1 MESDIADINT
11 ILSREYLLCASY
23 DRMINLYEFYIKK
36 YSNLTENYY
45 SFEMA
50 KLYKQVSY
58 LIVNTG
64 DVSKFGD
71 AQNYLEKAID
81 IIENIFQTSKDF
93 SALYSEIYY
102 LYSIVFEHRGDMDKA
117 YRVCIDAIKDIT
129 KKKLAFLAP
138 DTLQRQV
145 YLLTKDTDLIVNINE
160 TSVTTDLFELFQNK
174 RRLFQL
180 YLQNHD
186 IKNADNTKNEIET
199 IIKLGGARLDKIYIG
214 MYYRDMTRYYWLKK
228 EWNMSKIYFRKAIN
242 IFTKFNFEGQKRMLF
257 LDNEQYRY
265 KTTDMVERSEIYE

>member
-81 IIENIFQTSKDF
+81 IIENIF
-93 SALYSEIYY
+93 
-102 LYSIVFEHRGDMDKA
+102 
-117 YRVCIDAIKDIT
+117 
-129 KKKLAFLAP
+129 
-138 DTLQRQV
+138 
-145 YLLTKDTDLIVNINE
+145 
-160 TSVTTDLFELFQNK
+160 
-174 RRLFQL
+174 
-180 YLQNHD
+180 
-186 IKNADNTKNEIET
+186 
-199 IIKLGGARLDKIYIG
+199 YI
-214 MYYRDMTRYYWLKK
+214 
-228 EWNMSKIYFRKAIN
+228 F
-242 IFTKFNFEGQKRMLF
+242 
-257 LDNEQYRY
+257 
-265 KTTDMVERSEIYE
+265 